1 MISAKDCTFSDDTG
15 LSEIF
20 NEHFVNI
27 TKTLDLKP
35 SFCSTAIRFPKIIE
49 ASKDYC
55 SIERMFSFQRD
66 EFQFKF
72 HSLSENHFRKKN
84 LTSMKKG
91 EPKQ

>member
-1 MISAKDCTFSDDTG
+1 MIRLSDVSEYDTFKNNFIKFFSSRSV
-15 LSEIF
+15 LI
-20 NEHFVNI
+20 
-27 TKTLDLKP
+27 KLKP